1 MFGLRGFDDEDRV
14 EIAVQGRRASK
25 LGGIVTHRSRMLETT
40 TLRGI
45 PVATVE
51 QVLLGLADVAPKKAE
66 GALNSALVKRLTAL
80 PRLVE
85 FAARQAAHGRGGIVR
100 LRELLEEQVKAGAPS
115 ESWLEDQL
123 IEFLR
128 ARGFPE
134 PVRQYRVGKRRLDLM
149 WLEQMVDLEAD
160 GRLWH
165 TSPADKRRDA
175 ARDAALGA
183 LGIRVERVRWLDI
196 NHDPVVLEARLWRA
210 YRGEDGI
217 KAAA

>member
-1 MFGLRGFDDEDRV
+1 
-14 EIAVQGRRASK
+14 
-25 LGGIVTHRSRMLETT
+25 MLETT

-51 QVLLGLADVAPKKAE
+51 QVLLGLADVAPRKAE

-85 FAARQAAHGRGGIVR
+85 FAARQSARGRDGVVR
-100 LRELLEEQVKAGAPS
+100 LRELLEEQVRAGAPS

-123 IEFLR
+123 VEFLR
-128 ARGFPE
+128 ERGFPE
-134 PVRQYRVGKRRLDLM
+134 PVRQYRVRKYRLDLV
-149 WLEQMVDLEAD
+149 WLERMVDLEAD

-165 TSPADKRRDA
+165 TSPSDQRRDA

-183 LGIRVERVRWLDI
+183 LGVRVERVHWLDI
-196 NHDPVVLEARLWRA
+196 NKDPAGLEARLWRA
-210 YRGEDGI
+210 YGDEDGI